1 MPLPNNNGAAYKMS
15 SWWGLATKEA
25 GEEEGCNNSS
35 SSSSSAQSNTSTIIS
50 PRTSVRDDVE
60 TAYRYSN
67 SNNNSVRYLQREQP
81 SMIPNTHHRT
91 RNKRF
96 VSSTNK
102 TLLPAALI
110 SIFIVSI
117 FTGYNIYHLYFNT
130 PSNESIDTAVNLA
143 YGNNPSSTFV
153 KEDSSAL
160 VTDADLPKQTAEVEE
175 VTEN

>member
-50 PRTSVRDDVE
+50 SRTSVRDDVE
-60 TAYRYSN
+60 TAYSN
-67 SNNNSVRYLQREQP
+67 SNNNSIRHLQREQP
-81 SMIPNTHHRT
+81 SMPTPNTHHHRT

-117 FTGYNIYHLYFNT
+117 FTGYNIIEQLVYK
-130 PSNESIDTAVNLA
+130 
-143 YGNNPSSTFV
+143 SSVYIYSVVMYVAT
-153 KEDSSAL
+153 
-160 VTDADLPKQTAEVEE
+160 
-175 VTEN
+175 

>member
-1 MPLPNNNGAAYKMS
+1 MRNRNNESTMPLPNNNGAAYKMS

-35 SSSSSAQSNTSTIIS
+35 SSSASAQSNTSTK
-50 PRTSVRDDVE
+50 TSVRDDVE
-60 TAYRYSN
+60 TAYSN
-67 SNNNSVRYLQREQP
+67 SNNNSVRHLQREQP

-96 VSSTNK
+96 VSSTDK

-110 SIFIVSI
+110 SIFIASI

-130 PSNESIDTAVNLA
+130 PSTKSIDIAMNLA
-143 YGNNPSSTFV
+143 YGRRCT
-153 KEDSSAL
+153 
-160 VTDADLPKQTAEVEE
+160 TI
-175 VTEN
+175 